1 MGKIR
6 ILPENIVSKI
16 AAGEIVE
23 RPASVVKELLENSLD
38 AQSTQIQIELRVG
51 GKKFVSVIDNGEG
64 MTRDDALLS
73 LERHTT
79 SKIRGAEDLF
89 SIKTLG
95 FRGEALPSIAGVSRF
110 KLTTKT
116 KDALAGTRI
125 SIEGGVI
132 KNVVEIG
139 CPPGTTV
146 EVKDLF
152 YNTPPRL
159 KFMKTTETELSNI
172 LDIIQR
178 EALPRPDIGFE
189 VTHEGRTLLRLTQ
202 RKALEERLPEIF
214 PDTNL
219 FEIKSESE
227 GIKVHGFVSSSED
240 TRTTT
245 QKLFTY
251 VNRRSVK
258 DKFLIRMLID
268 SYGKLI
274 ERGKFPQ
281 GILLIEI
288 PSEEV
293 DVNVHPTKNEVRF
306 RRSGLVGSLIKVS
319 ISDMLSNAPWIKD
332 YRTRVEK
339 SVRGFLEECKIPE
352 EPLRIS
358 KDRFFGTR
366 EVVQIADRSLLT
378 KSNTEPLSK
387 FSDQEISRVGE
398 ENSLLKT
405 VDVPI
410 SQIDEIKPSHLSVI
424 QDSQETPRS
433 DLFKQEGFF
442 SKLNV
447 IGQLGELYIIC
458 ASERGMILIDQ
469 HAAHE
474 RINYEKLKNAYLKK
488 GFETQELLFPISIE
502 LSSDETQILE
512 EHKAEIES
520 LGINIEEFGKGSF
533 LIRSIPA
540 LLKNSDVENLLK
552 EVVGEIAAL
561 GKEESLT
568 ERIDH
573 IIATMACHSSLCAS
587 HELHLEKMKALL
599 QELDCTKFPYACP
612 HGRPVT
618 RELTFEEL
626 EKMFKRA

>member
-38 AQSTQIQIELRVG
+38 AQSTHIQIELRVG
-51 GKKFVSVIDNGEG
+51 GKKLISVSDDGEG

-73 LERHTT
+73 LERHAT
-79 SKIRGAEDLF
+79 SKIRTAEELF

-132 KNVVEIG
+132 KSVEEIG

-152 YNTPPRL
+152 HNTPPRL

-178 EALPRPDIGFE
+178 EALPRPDVGFE
-189 VTHEGRTLLRLTQ
+189 VTHEGKTMLRLTQ
-202 RKALEERLPEIF
+202 RKTLEERLPEIF
-214 PDTNL
+214 PDTTL
-219 FEIKSESE
+219 FEINLESE
-227 GIKVHGFVSSSED
+227 GIKVHGFVSSPED

-251 VNRRSVK
+251 VNRRAVK

-268 SYGKLI
+268 SYGRLI
-274 ERGKFPQ
+274 ERGRFPQ

-288 PSEEV
+288 PYEEV

-306 RRSGLVGSLIKVS
+306 RRAGFVGSLIKAAM
-319 ISDMLSNAPWIKD
+319 SDMLSSAPWIKD
-332 YRTRVEK
+332 YRSRVENA
-339 SVRGFLEECKIPE
+339 VQGFFEKGTVLEKTPYMGKETRQSAQIPPTPLYKE
-352 EPLRIS
+352 ISQGEDIVLKTPDAEPLQVN
-358 KDRFFGTR
+358 D
-366 EVVQIADRSLLT
+366 
-378 KSNTEPLSK
+378 
-387 FSDQEISRVGE
+387 
-398 ENSLLKT
+398 
-405 VDVPI
+405 
-410 SQIDEIKPSHLSVI
+410 IKLSHLPII
-424 QDSQETPRS
+424 QNSGETPHPR
-433 DLFKQEGFF
+433 LFRQEGFF
-442 SKLNV
+442 STLNV

-458 ASERGMILIDQ
+458 ASARGMILIDQ

-474 RINYEKLKNAYLKK
+474 RINYEKLKNAYLRRE
-488 GFETQELLFPISIE
+488 FETQELLFPLSIE
-502 LSSDETQILE
+502 LSSDEAQILK
-512 EHKAEIES
+512 EHKAEVES
-520 LGINIEEFGKGSF
+520 LGIKIEEFGKGSF

-540 LLKNSDVENLLK
+540 LLKNSNVEKLLK
-552 EVVGEIAAL
+552 EMVGEIAML
-561 GKEESLT
+561 EKEESLT
-568 ERIDH
+568 ERIDR
-573 IIATMACHSSLCAS
+573 IIATMACHSSVRAS
-587 HELHLEKMKALL
+587 QELNREKMKAIL
-599 QELDCTKFPYACP
+599 QELDCTEFPHACP
-612 HGRPVT
+612 HGRPVS
-618 RELTFEEL
+618 RELTFGEL
-626 EKMFKRA
+626 ERMFKRS

>member
-38 AQSTQIQIELRVG
+38 AQSTHIQIELRVG
-51 GKKFVSVIDNGEG
+51 GKKFISVLDDGEG

-73 LERHTT
+73 LERHAT
-79 SKIRGAEDLF
+79 SKIRTAEDLF
-89 SIKTLG
+89 SIETLG
-95 FRGEALPSIAGVSRF
+95 FRGEALSSIAGVSRF

-125 SIEGGVI
+125 SIEGGAI
-132 KNVVEIG
+132 KSVEEIG

-146 EVKDLF
+146 EVRDLF
-152 YNTPPRL
+152 HNTPPRL

-178 EALPRPDIGFE
+178 EALPRPDVGFE
-189 VTHEGRTLLRLTQ
+189 VTHEGKTMLRLTQ
-202 RKALEERLPEIF
+202 RKTLEERLPEIF
-214 PDTNL
+214 PNTTL

-227 GIKVHGFVSSSED
+227 GIKVHGFVSSPED

-251 VNRRSVK
+251 VNRRAVK

-268 SYGKLI
+268 SYGRLI

-288 PSEEV
+288 PYEEV

-306 RRSGLVGSLIKVS
+306 RRAGFVGSLIKVAM
-319 ISDMLSNAPWIKD
+319 SDMLSNAPWIKD
-332 YRTRVEK
+332 YRARVENA
-339 SVRGFLEECKIPE
+339 VQGFFEKGMVFEKTPYTGKE
-352 EPLRIS
+352 
-358 KDRFFGTR
+358 RFFGTR
-366 EVVQIADRSLLT
+366 QNAQIPPAPSYG
-378 KSNTEPLSK
+378 
-387 FSDQEISRVGE
+387 EISQGE
-398 ENSLLKT
+398 DIVLKT
-405 VDVPI
+405 PDAEALQVN
-410 SQIDEIKPSHLSVI
+410 ETKPSPLPII
-424 QDSQETPRS
+424 QSSGETPHPG
-433 DLFKQEGFF
+433 LFRPEGFF
-442 SKLNV
+442 STLNV

-458 ASERGMILIDQ
+458 ASKRGMILIDQ

-474 RINYEKLKNAYLKK
+474 RINYEKLKNAYLKRE
-488 GFETQELLFPISIE
+488 FETQELLFPLSIE
-502 LSSDETQILE
+502 LSSDEAQILE
-512 EHKAEIES
+512 EHKEEVES
-520 LGINIEEFGKGSF
+520 LGIKIEEFGKGSF

-540 LLKNSDVENLLK
+540 LLKNSNVEKLLK
-552 EVVGEIAAL
+552 EMVGEIAML
-561 GKEESLT
+561 EKEESLT
-568 ERIDH
+568 ECIDR
-573 IIATMACHSSLCAS
+573 IIATMACHSSVRAS
-587 HELHLEKMKALL
+587 QELNLEKMKALL
-599 QELDCTKFPYACP
+599 QELDCTEFPHACP
-612 HGRPVT
+612 HGRPVA

-626 EKMFKRA
+626 ERMFKRS